1 MRFPRL
7 FSPLRIGPR
16 ESRNRVVFGAHFTMF
31 SEPSATWGEPGH
43 FGERLG
49 RYLAERAA
57 GGAGLVIAGQ
67 AQVHPTTAYQMPNNA
82 TAWDDEAVPHFRR
95 LVSAVHRHGS
105 LVFLQLAHNGGV
117 NQGTWSR
124 LPVWTASDVPNSLE
138 AGKPMSREDMDDLV
152 AHFARSAANAAEG
165 GFDGIE
171 IHAAHGYLLQEFLS
185 PRSNR
190 RDDAWGGPLENRL
203 RFPLEVIAAVRRAVG
218 SDVAVGLRIVGDE
231 ESRDPGALDRE
242 ACAEIAVRLAA
253 TGLVDFLNVSV
264 GLSGIGMV
272 RPMYVPRLCAV
283 PAARAVREALA
294 RTEIPRV
301 AVEGAAPGARTPG
314 PPPVFAAHRIL
325 LPEEAEGILER
336 GDADAVQL
344 VRALVADPEWP
355 AKARSGRVDEIRR
368 CTGVNQGC
376 YGNLVQGLPISCVTN
391 PVVGHEDRLGAGTLV
406 PAERPRR
413 VVVVGGGPAGLEAA
427 WVAAARG
434 HRVVLLERES
444 APGGKIPLAA
454 SLPGREEIA
463 DLARWRV
470 GECER
475 RGVEI
480 RCGVLADADLVLSLA
495 PDAVVVATGAI
506 ATRDAASKIHPMPVP
521 GWERPDVLDH
531 ESALRR
537 ESELGRRVVVLD
549 VVGHVEGIGIGE
561 RLARSGREAILVMP
575 TAAPMALDRETA
587 GYALPRAVQA
597 GLAYRPNTVLAS
609 IGEREVVLV
618 DVFSRRAERV
628 TDVDHVVVRTH
639 GRPDDALWSELRA
652 RAPGLEVVR
661 VGDALVPRWADRAIA
676 DGHLAGR
683 RL

>member
-1 MRFPRL
+1 MRHPRL
-7 FSPLRIGPR
+7 FSPLRVGPV
-16 ESRNRVVFGAHFTMF
+16 ESRNRIVFGAHFTMF
-31 SEPSATWGEPGH
+31 SEPSPRWGEPGH

-57 GGAGLVIAGQ
+57 GGAGIVVAGQ

-82 TAWDDEAVPHFRR
+82 TAWDDESVPHFRR
-95 LVSAVHRHGS
+95 VVDAVHRHGS

-138 AGKPMSREDMDDLV
+138 AGKPMSREDMDDLL
-152 AHFARSAANAAEG
+152 AHFERSAANAAEA

-190 RDDAWGGPLENRL
+190 RGDDYGGTIENRI
-203 RFPLEVIAAVRRAVG
+203 RFPLEVLAAVRRAAG
-218 SDVAVGLRIVGDE
+218 SRVAVGLRLVGDE

-242 ACAEIAVRLAA
+242 ACAEIAVRFAA
-253 TGLVDFLNVSV
+253 TGAVDFLNVSV

-272 RPMYVPRLCAV
+272 RPSYVPRLCAV

-294 RTEIPRV
+294 RDERPR
-301 AVEGAAPGARTPG
+301 APSPATLAGRRPG
-314 PPPVFAAHRIL
+314 SPPVFAAHRIL

-355 AKARSGRVDEIRR
+355 AKARSGRSGEIRR

-406 PAERPRR
+406 PAVRRRR

-434 HRVVLLERES
+434 HQVVLLERAS
-444 APGGKIPLAA
+444 RPGGKIPLAA
-454 SLPGREEIA
+454 SLPGREELA
-463 DLARWRV
+463 DLAEWRI

-475 RGVEI
+475 RGVDV
-480 RCGVLADADLVLSLA
+480 RCGVHADAEQVLALD
-495 PDAVVVATGAI
+495 PEAVIVATGGI
-506 ATRDAASKIHPMPVP
+506 ATRDAASKVHPMPVP
-521 GWERPDVLDH
+521 GWERSNVLDH

-537 ESELGRRVVVLD
+537 HEELGHRVVILD
-549 VVGHVEGIGIGE
+549 VVGHVEGIGLGE
-561 RLARSGREAILVMP
+561 ILARSGRDAILVTPM
-575 TAAPMALDRETA
+575 ASPMALDRETA
-587 GYALPRAVQA
+587 GHALPRAVQA
-597 GLAYRPNTVLAS
+597 GLAWRPNTALAS

-618 DVFSRRAERV
+618 DVFSRRPERV

-639 GRPDDALWSELRA
+639 GRPDDALWTELRR
-652 RAPGLEVVR
+652 RAPMLEAVR

-676 DGHLAGR
+676 DGHVAGR
-683 RL
+683 RV

>member
-7 FSPLRIGPR
+7 FSPLRIGPL
-16 ESRNRVVFGAHFTMF
+16 EARNRVVFGAHFTMF
-31 SEPSATWGEPGH
+31 SEPSPTWGEPGH

-57 GGAGLVIAGQ
+57 GGAGVVVAGQ

-95 LVSAVHRHGS
+95 LVDAVHREGS

-138 AGKPMSREDMDDLV
+138 AGKPMSRDDMAELV
-152 AHFARSAANAAEG
+152 EYFARSAANAAEG

-190 RDDAWGGPLENRL
+190 RDDEYGGSIGNRL
-203 RFPLEVIAAVRRAVG
+203 RFPVEVLAAVRRAVG
-218 SDVAVGLRIVGDE
+218 PGVAVGVRIVGDE
-231 ESRDPGALDRE
+231 ESRDAGALDRE
-242 ACAEIAVRLAA
+242 ACAEISVRLAA

-272 RPMYVPRLCAV
+272 RPMYAPRLCAV
-283 PAARAVREALA
+283 PAARSVREALA
-294 RTEIPRV
+294 RAEIPR
-301 AVEGAAPGARTPG
+301 APGGGDAAVGYPPG

-325 LPEEAEGILER
+325 LPGEAEGILER

-344 VRALVADPEWP
+344 VRALVADPDWP
-355 AKARSGRVDEIRR
+355 AKARSGRAAEIRR

-376 YGNLVQGLPISCVTN
+376 YGNLTQGLPISCVTN
-391 PVVGHEDRLGAGTLV
+391 PVVGHEERLGAGTLL
-406 PAERPRR
+406 PAARARS

-434 HRVVLLERES
+434 HRVVLLERE
-444 APGGKIPLAA
+444 ARPGGKIPLAA

-463 DLARWRV
+463 DLARWRI

-480 RCGVLADADLVLSLA
+480 RCGVAADADLVLSLS
-495 PDAVVVATGAI
+495 PDAVVVATGGI
-506 ATRDAASKIHPMPVP
+506 ATRDGASKVHPMPVP
-521 GWERPDVLDH
+521 GWERSNVLDH

-537 ESELGRRVVVLD
+537 ADELGRRVVILD
-549 VVGHVEGIGIGE
+549 VVGHVEGIGLGE
-561 RLARSGREAILVMP
+561 ILARSGRDAMLVTPMSS
-575 TAAPMALDRETA
+575 PMALDRETA

-597 GLAYRPNTVLAS
+597 GLAWRPNTALAS

-618 DVFSRRAERV
+618 DVFSRRPERV
-628 TDVDHVVVRTH
+628 GDVDHVVVRTH
-639 GRPDDALWSELRA
+639 GRPDDALFAELQR
-652 RAPGLEVVR
+652 RAPALEVVR